1 MINVNF
7 LTGLPRAGN
16 TLLSSVLNQNPNVKV
31 SAYSVLPLLINQIL
45 DVKNNN
51 RFKNFPDFEGIDN
64 IIKKLF
70 ENYYTHYK
78 CNNIIDRGAWGYHLD
93 ALKHMP
99 VNNKFIVLYRP
110 ILEVLTSF
118 VKIDKPKNVM
128 KYCDELLLTETI
140 LSDALHSI
148 QQVVDNKKEY
158 ILITYNDLI
167 SDISLS
173 VKKTCEFIDIPYV
186 EPDLKNI
193 RQLTINN
200 VEYNDTVLRANY
212 HTIRTEEIKKN
223 ENKIKDYLPQ
233 EVIQKYK
240 NFDVRF

>member
-1 MINVNF
+1 MININF

-31 SAYSVLPLLINQIL
+31 SAYSVLPLLINNIL

-64 IIKKLF
+64 IVKKLF
-70 ENYYTHYK
+70 ENYYAHYQ

-93 ALKHMP
+93 ALEHMSI
-99 VNNKFIVLYRP
+99 NNRFIVLYRP

-118 VKIDKPKNVM
+118 VKIDKPKNVI

-140 LSDALHSI
+140 LSDSLHSI
-148 QQVVDNKKEY
+148 QQVVDNKKNY
-158 ILITYNDLI
+158 ILITYNDLVT
-167 SDISLS
+167 DINLCM
-173 VKKTCEFIDIPYV
+173 KKICTFIEVPFV

-193 RQLTINN
+193 RQLKINN
-200 VEYNDTVLRANY
+200 VEYNDNVLRAQY
-212 HTIRTEEIKKN
+212 HAIRTEEIKKN
-223 ENKIKDYLPQ
+223 ENKIEDYLPQ